1 MAEPVRRTTQY
12 ASPDFT
18 VVPDRINF
26 PYLQSAHD
34 STQLPLRMVST
45 QGLGTLIGFPKKA
58 KKFVLDA
65 SSLGERPKDRFEDP
79 QVWRPNAK
87 G

>member
-1 MAEPVRRTTQY
+1 MYTYIYACIPYDLSFHEGLWLCSEPVRRTTQY

-34 STQLPLRMVST
+34 STQLRLRM
-45 QGLGTLIGFPKKA
+45 GGYL
-58 KKFVLDA
+58 
-65 SSLGERPKDRFEDP
+65 
-79 QVWRPNAK
+79 
-87 G
+87 